1 MEAREVGRR
10 SLRETKGEE
19 LPSSFCF
26 CAEAGLEG
34 DTESGRVG
42 WIEVRRSEGFG
53 VGKGDRD
60 EERCLRRG
68 KGERMWHFNK
78 FFWYEI
84 RVYGV

>member
-1 MEAREVGRR
+1 MEARKVGRR

-19 LPSSFCF
+19 LTSSFCL

-34 DTESGRVG
+34 ATGGGSVG
-42 WIEVRRSEGFG
+42 WIEVGKSEGLG

-60 EERCLRRG
+60 EEGWLRRG